1 LLSNIYEDVNLV
13 IPKETNMEND
23 VLLMKECKTGS
34 ITAFEEIVKIHR
46 DKIYKLVYHIIGNFE
61 DADDVSQEV
70 FIQAY
75 KSIKTFRGD
84 ASVSTWLRRIAINV
98 SINHIKRESKHQKNR
113 EFLCD
118 EDFESLLS
126 DIHAVPDIIESKE
139 LAHKI
144 NESIRSLSL
153 NERVIFVLRV
163 QQGLSYQE
171 IANTV
176 GCSQGTVMSRL
187 NRARKKLRDKL
198 KNYIV

>member
-1 LLSNIYEDVNLV
+1 MNTLTLV

-23 VLLMKECKTGS
+23 VLLIKECKAGS

-46 DKIYKLVYHIIGNFE
+46 EKIYKLVYHIIGNFE

-70 FIQAY
+70 FIRAY
-75 KSIKTFRGD
+75 RSVKTFRGD
-84 ASVSTWLRRIAINV
+84 ASVSTWLRKIAINV

-113 EFLCD
+113 EFLID

-126 DIHAVPDIIESKE
+126 DIHEIPDIIETKE
-139 LAHKI
+139 LALKI

-153 NERVIFVLRV
+153 NERIIFVLRV

-171 IANTV
+171 IADSV

-187 NRARKKLRDKL
+187 SRARKKLRDKL

>member
-1 LLSNIYEDVNLV
+1 
-13 IPKETNMEND
+13 MEND
-23 VLLMKECKTGS
+23 VLLIKECKAGS
-34 ITAFEEIVKIHR
+34 ISAFEEIVKIYR
-46 DKIYKLVYHIIGNFE
+46 ERIYKLVYNIIGNFE

-70 FIQAY
+70 FIRAY
-75 KSIKTFRGD
+75 RSVKTFRGD

-113 EFLCD
+113 EFLSD
-118 EDFESLLS
+118 VDFESLLS
-126 DIHAVPDIIESKE
+126 DVHTIPDIIETKE

-171 IANTV
+171 IADST

-187 NRARKKLRDKL
+187 SRARKKLRDKL